1 MITLSKTN
9 FTDCTANLFQGD
21 VHQENSAT
29 NYLVLALNFGKFV
42 AGVDLFFICVL
53 HLCGSAFSLPA
64 SASTSIASLRW
75 RLFLSRLSILNH

>member
-42 AGVDLFFICVL
+42 AFVDLFFI
-53 HLCGSAFSLPA
+53 
-64 SASTSIASLRW
+64 
-75 RLFLSRLSILNH
+75 